1 MWSYSVFEQ
10 SEQNEALE
18 TLEKQL
24 QESKSELEEIQKE
37 KSQLTEELQ
46 EYVRKLNSELQ
57 AKGALKV
64 ELDEATK
71 VCKYFF
77 KTQEV
82 NWCLHG
88 SSPTQKWGQR
98 SLNAPRAK
106 RTKTSELTLIRVF

>member
-1 MWSYSVFEQ
+1 MFNLQ

-18 TLEKQL
+18 ALEKQL

-64 ELDEATK
+64 ELEEATK

-77 KTQEV
+77 KTQEQV

-88 SSPTQKWGQR
+88 SSPTQK
-98 SLNAPRAK
+98 
-106 RTKTSELTLIRVF
+106 

>member
-1 MWSYSVFEQ
+1 MNFLQ

-64 ELDEATK
+64 ELEEATK

-88 SSPTQKWGQR
+88 SSPTQK
-98 SLNAPRAK
+98 
-106 RTKTSELTLIRVF
+106 

>member
-1 MWSYSVFEQ
+1 M
-10 SEQNEALE
+10 E

-24 QESKSELEEIQKE
+24 QEYKSELEEIQTE

-57 AKGALKV
+57 AKGALKI

-77 KTQEV
+77 KKHKEGK
-82 NWCLHG
+82 WCLHG
-88 SSPTQKWGQR
+88 SSPTQK
-98 SLNAPRAK
+98 
-106 RTKTSELTLIRVF
+106 